1 MKRTNI
7 NAVLKMV
14 HSYLDC
20 QISRTELCLDFPY
33 ELEKR
38 YEKMRSE
45 DQEYAELIYDKLLKD
60 GVYRAEHLP
69 NEEFREL
76 MRRQHEDVLDIANGG
91 FL

>member
-14 HSYLDC
+14 RSYLDS

-38 YEKMRSE
+38 YDKMRSE
-45 DQEYAELIYDKLLKD
+45 DSEYAELIHDRLLED
-60 GVYRAEHLP
+60 GVYRADRLSDEK
-69 NEEFREL
+69 FREL
-76 MRRQHEDVLDIANGG
+76 IRRQYKDVLDIANGG
-91 FL
+91 FM

>member
-7 NAVLKMV
+7 QAVLKMV
-14 HSYLDC
+14 QGYLDG
-20 QISRTELCLDFPY
+20 QVSRTELSLDFPY

-45 DQEYAELIYDKLLKD
+45 DPEYAELIYDRILED
-60 GVYRAEHLP
+60 GVYRAEPLSD
-69 NEEFREL
+69 EKYREL
-76 MRRQHEDVLDIANGG
+76 IRRQYEDVLDIANGG

>member
-14 HSYLDC
+14 RSYLDC

-45 DQEYAELIYDKLLKD
+45 DQEYAELINDRLLVD
-60 GVYRAEHLP
+60 GVYRAERLP
-69 NEEFREL
+69 DEEFREL
-76 MRRQHEDVLDIANGG
+76 MRRQHEDVLDIANSG
-91 FL
+91 FM